1 MIRVYVALFCSGL
14 VGLGLASQ
22 HGPVGLIGEMLVVLC
37 AIGLHAHY
45 TGGRS

>member
-14 VGLGLASQ
+14 VGCGLAAQ
-22 HGPVGLIGEMLVVLC
+22 PGPVGFIGEVLVVLS
-37 AIGLHAHY
+37 AVALHAHY